1 MPLAGVLGGSR
12 GTGAI
17 LDPERNNKKEGSI
30 SADHSP
36 VAV

>member
-1 MPLAGVLGGSR
+1 MPLAEVVDGSR

-17 LDPERNNKKEGSI
+17 LDPKRNNKKEGSI